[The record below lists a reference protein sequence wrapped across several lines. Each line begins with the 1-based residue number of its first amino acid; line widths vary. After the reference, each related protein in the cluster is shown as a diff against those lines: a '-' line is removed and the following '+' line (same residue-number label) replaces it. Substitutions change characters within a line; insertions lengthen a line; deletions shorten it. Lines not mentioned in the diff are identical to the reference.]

1 MLRDQLR
8 QALNGARPALSRA
21 GVSHLAVFGS
31 QARGQA
37 SPSSDL
43 DVLVEVRDGE
53 KFSLLDLI
61 GVEHLLTTATGVK
74 VNALMRRS
82 LDQRLKARIEPDVV
96 EIF

>member
-1 MLRDQLR
+1 MLRDQLK
-8 QALNGARPALSRA
+8 QALSSARPALSRV

-37 SPSSDL
+37 GSSSDL
-43 DVLVEVRDGE
+43 DVLVDVDDGA

-61 GVEHLLTTATGVK
+61 GVEQLLTKATGIK

-82 LDQRLKARIEPDVV
+82 LNQAFEARIEPDVV

>member
-1 MLRDQLR
+1 MLKDQLR
-8 QALNGARPALSRA
+8 QALSNARPALSKA

-31 QARGQA
+31 QVRGHGG
-37 SPSSDL
+37 PSSDL
-43 DVLVEVRDGE
+43 DVLVDVREGT

-61 GVEHLLTTATGVK
+61 GVEHLLTAATGIK

-82 LDQRLKARIEPDVV
+82 LDRAFEARIGSDVV